1 MSNTNTVHRNSF
13 GDIHG
18 DPLLWSHVVKPRGK
32 GNNQQQQTIV
42 SFNPTLVRRPVTDEA
57 SAQQAVNGEAA
68 PSPMAVIRPFMKG
81 VEEDSVF
88 IDLTPIKDRSLLNKA
103 LLKFNEASDESGMNE
118 DFLGYRRHP
127 RHYLHHAFLETMWLY
142 NSDGRKTLIE
152 DGITLEDGTFVKGF
166 ASYPA
171 DATIVKLTLENLP
184 FLPALQLKEEMAAR
198 LSAFGDVLDHGISR
212 TDGIYQG
219 EGYATLNLTVPA
231 NPYYECQELHPGDAP
246 CPGHRHL
253 EQLSRVIVWDLE
265 ATDQRKVL
273 LKWDEMPAFCRN
285 CQSPDHCRADC
296 PDYKKWITCYHCG
309 EKGHVAQNC
318 PRNDSPNKV
327 RAVEKGSPKPRKG
340 ANKEGK
346 SGSKAATGG
355 SKDTPM
361 KSVGGDSGGA
371 KCAPQGNGQAGA
383 PGGAPGGL
391 QGDAD
396 SQKNGANL
404 SGSQGDFTGD
414 ADSQIGYG
422 QQGGDSDDP
431 MDASNESTATGAH
444 GTMASKDIE
453 MCDTQDNSASGR
465 VEHPERQVKKIGKYD
480 GADDFSSAKQQAA
493 ATEAAAVQ
501 QQGLTGSPPSSHQ

>member
-1 MSNTNTVHRNSF
+1 MSNTNTVHRNSS
-13 GDIHG
+13 GDSH
-18 DPLLWSHVVKPRGK
+18 DAPLLWTHHVVKSRRK
-32 GNNQQQQTIV
+32 GNNQQEQTIV
-42 SFNPTLVRRPVTDEA
+42 SFNPTILKRPVTEEV

-68 PSPMAVIRPFMKG
+68 PSSMDVIHPFLKG

-88 IDLTPIKDRSLLNKA
+88 IDLTPIKDRNMLNKA
-103 LLKFNEASDESGMNE
+103 LLKFNEASNESGMHE
-118 DFLGYRRHP
+118 DFLGYRRQP
-127 RHYLHHAFLETMWLY
+127 RHYLLHHAFLETMWLY

-184 FLPALQLKEEMAAR
+184 FLPALQLKKEMAAR

-212 TDGIYQG
+212 TDGIYQR
-219 EGYATLNLTVPA
+219 EEYATLNLTVPA
-231 NPYYECQELHPGDAP
+231 NPYYECQELHPGDVP

-285 CQSPDHCRADC
+285 CRSPDHCRADC

-309 EKGHVAQNC
+309 KKGHVAQNC

-340 ANKEGK
+340 ANKESK
-346 SGSKAATGG
+346 SGSKVATSGPKVTPKESAGG
-355 SKDTPM
+355 
-361 KSVGGDSGGA
+361 VSGGA
-371 KCAPQGNGQAGA
+371 KRDPQGDSQAGA

-396 SQKNGANL
+396 SQKNGTKP
-404 SGSQGDFTGD
+404 SGFQGGITGD
-414 ADSQIGYG
+414 ADSQTGIG
-422 QQGGDSDDP
+422 QQGGDRDRHVLIVC
-431 MDASNESTATGAH
+431 AT
-444 GTMASKDIE
+444 
-453 MCDTQDNSASGR
+453 
-465 VEHPERQVKKIGKYD
+465 
-480 GADDFSSAKQQAA
+480 
-493 ATEAAAVQ
+493 
-501 QQGLTGSPPSSHQ
+501 